1 MRKRRFWIE
10 ALERAWRRRSVV
22 WLSGVRRSGK
32 TTLSQSLP
40 GAEYFDCELPRVR
53 RELADPEA
61 FLAGL
66 RGKTVVLDEIHRLGD
81 PAQLLKIAADHFPE
95 TKVLATG
102 SSTLGASRKFRDTL
116 AGRKSE
122 LWLTPMM
129 TADLDDFDT
138 PDLKH
143 RFLHGGLPP
152 FFLADAFPERDCQE
166 WMDAYWAKDIQELF
180 RLERR
185 HSFQRFAE
193 LLLIQSGGM
202 FEATRFARDC
212 EVSRTTIST
221 YLAVL
226 EATFVA
232 HVLKPFSSRRA
243 TEIIAAPKVYA
254 FDTGFLCHYRG
265 WSSLRNDDLG
275 LLWEHFV
282 LNELHARL
290 QTRDIGYWRDKR
302 QHEIDFVMRQRGK
315 PPIAIEC
322 KWSAEGFDARN
333 LLAFRQAYPRG
344 ENFVVCQDIARA
356 YRRTTAGHDVHFVN
370 LAGLIAR
377 LQAR

>member
-1 MRKRRFWIE
+1 MRTRRFWIE
-10 ALERAWRRRSVV
+10 ALQTAWRRRSVV
-22 WLSGVRRSGK
+22 WLSGVRRAGK

-40 GAEYFDCELPRVR
+40 GAEYLDCELPRVR

-66 RGKTVVLDEIHRLGD
+66 RGKTIVLDEIHRLGD
-81 PAQLLKIAADHFPE
+81 PAQLLKIAADHFPK
-95 TKVLATG
+95 TRVLATG

-116 AGRKSE
+116 AGRKAE
-122 LWLTPMM
+122 VWLTPML
-129 TADLDDFDT
+129 TADLADFAA

-152 FFLADAFPERDCQE
+152 FFLAESFPERDFQE

-193 LLLIQSGGM
+193 LLFIQSGGM

-212 EVSRTTIST
+212 EVSRTTISN

-232 HVLKPFSSRRA
+232 HVLKPFSSRRT

-254 FDTGFLCHYRG
+254 FDTGFVCHCRG
-265 WSSLRNDDLG
+265 WNTLRNDDLG
-275 LLWEHFV
+275 VLWEHFV

-290 QTRDIGYWRDKR
+290 QTRDIRYWRDKR
-302 QHEIDFVMRQRGK
+302 QHEIDFVIQKRGK
-315 PPIAIEC
+315 PPAAIEC
-322 KWSAEGFDARN
+322 KWSAGEFDGRN
-333 LLAFRQAYPRG
+333 LLAFRQVYPQG
-344 ENFVVCQDIARA
+344 DNYVVSTDVQRP
-356 YRRTTAGHDVHFVN
+356 YRRFVSGQEVQF
-370 LAGLIAR
+370 LGPDALIAR
-377 LQAR
+377 LAA